1 MSLILNLQTGK
12 EKLGISNEEE
22 VKVFTDDD
30 RTEVDEDVFL
40 EFDPATIYIM
50 ISSKDTPEV
59 NEEQSGSVEG
69 MIYLP

>member
-40 EFDPATIYIM
+40 EFDPAT
-50 ISSKDTPEV
+50 
-59 NEEQSGSVEG
+59 
-69 MIYLP
+69 